1 MLSVKSRTCPP
12 VFVFSA
18 MESLH
23 LP

>member
-1 MLSVKSRTCPP
+1 MLSVKSGTCPA
-12 VFVFSA
+12 VFFLA